1 MMYYANKIVGWVLSP
16 MGLLFLG
23 LAAAALLRWRVRGAA
38 APLAR
43 KVSAALAAA
52 VLAAFWVLGCGVT
65 TRIVGVPLE
74 GEEAPLADTLDLG
87 GVDAIVLLG
96 GSMGRHAKCG
106 RTEIFSAAD
115 RVWETAR
122 IWKAHRTPNM
132 KVVVSGKGSRESTVP
147 LLKDLGVGEDALL
160 FLPEARNTE
169 EEARHLAASGIRR
182 ICLVTSAWHMPRAR
196 MLFERAGLEVRTAP
210 TDYEMHCAQ
219 EFPLEVSDF
228 FPNADSLLRNSLA
241 VKEWVARF
249 LYALKG

>member
-43 KVSAALAAA
+43 KVSAVLAAA

-122 IWKAHRTPNM
+122 LWKAHRTPNM